1 MEEILLVGGGGH
13 CRSCIDVIEMENKY
27 HIAGIIEVAEEVN
40 QSVLGYPII
49 GTDDDLQ
56 KLVKKYQIFFITI
69 GQIESA
75 NVRIEKFAYLKKLG
89 ASFPVIISP
98 LAHVSKHSAIGEGT
112 IIMHNVVVNAG
123 AQIGR
128 NCIINT
134 GSIIEHDVVI
144 GDHCHISTGAVVNG
158 GTKIGTK
165 TFLGSNSATKQNI
178 EIGEGAFVKSG
189 VTLSVDIGPNERFPE
204 KKKGPKNT

>member
-1 MEEILLVGGGGH
+1 MG
-13 CRSCIDVIEMENKY
+13 NKY
-27 HIAGIIEVAEEVN
+27 RIAGIIDVAERIN
-40 QSVLGYPII
+40 QTVLGYPII
-49 GTDDDLQ
+49 GTDDDLDE
-56 KLVKKYQIFFITI
+56 LVQQYRNFFITI

-75 NVRIEKFAYLKKLG
+75 NVRIEKFEYLKKLG

-98 LAHVSKHSAIGEGT
+98 LAHVSKHSTIGEGT
-112 IIMHNVVVNAG
+112 IIMHTVTVNAG
-123 AQIGR
+123 AHIGR

-158 GTKIGTK
+158 GTKIGAK
-165 TFLGSNSATKQNI
+165 TFFGSNSATRQNI

-189 VTLSVDIGPNERFPE
+189 VTLPVDIGPNEIFPE
-204 KKKGPKNT
+204 KKKVRKKA